1 VGLGEAPGAGDAFG
15 PNWPPAPHPDE
26 VFGERRTV
34 VAVNVPAE
42 SFCPLATRHWPG
54 TMSASSAT
62 DVLVNVVLSLKVT
75 VMSPVVPVRIKVC
88 PLIWTS

>member
-1 VGLGEAPGAGDAFG
+1 
-15 PNWPPAPHPDE
+15 
-26 VFGERRTV
+26 
-34 VAVNVPAE
+34 
-42 SFCPLATRHWPG
+42 
-54 TMSASSAT
+54 MSASTAA